1 MEGNT
6 KGAILVVTYE
16 WWHTTTYIGVV
27 SHAVSV
33 MKNTILILIVVGLLS
48 CGDRNL
54 GRFASPSG
62 LYSLDVELGN
72 KDNPS
77 DRYIL
82 MFKLRDRAGEELDH
96 LRTGASDVMKWSV
109 TWVDKNTIILY
120 SQDIGTYAW
129 TIDENQKFFAIENVP
144 QEMINIASEAFNKKY
159 NR

>member
-1 MEGNT
+1 MNN
-6 KGAILVVTYE
+6 K
-16 WWHTTTYIGVV
+16 
-27 SHAVSV
+27 
-33 MKNTILILIVVGLLS
+33 ILIFIVVGLLS

-54 GRFASPSG
+54 ERLDSPSG

-82 MFKLRDRAGEELDH
+82 MFKLRDRAGEELDL

-109 TWVDKNTIILY
+109 AWVDKDTIILY

-129 TIDENQKFFAIENVP
+129 TIDGTRKFLAIENVS
-144 QEMINIASEAFNKKY
+144 QEMINIGRETFYKKY
-159 NR
+159 NP

>member
-1 MEGNT
+1 M
-6 KGAILVVTYE
+6 TYGR
-16 WWHTTTYIGVV
+16 WHTTTYIGVV
-27 SHAVSV
+27 SHAPSV
-33 MKNTILILIVVGLLS
+33 MNNKILIFIVVGLLS

-54 GRFASPSG
+54 ERLDSPSG

-82 MFKLRDRAGEELDH
+82 MFKLRDRAGEELDL

-109 TWVDKNTIILY
+109 AWVDKDTIILY

-129 TIDENQKFFAIENVP
+129 TIDGTRKFLAIENVS
-144 QEMINIASEAFNKKY
+144 QEMINIGRETFYKKY
-159 NR
+159 NP